1 MSARITR
8 RGFLRAAGAGAAWVA
23 IAGTLG
29 CEPENR
35 VRANVPPKKITP
47 PDQPLTF
54 RSRPDLKPPAIG
66 IGSGSGATD
75 GYVFLAPKVG
85 AEEAGETGERQS
97 GPLIVDGAG
106 QPVWFLPFEGTEE
119 DAMDFRAQ
127 TYRDEPVLTY
137 WRGTHT
143 GYGQGEYVIL
153 DSSYQEIALV
163 RAGNGYQGDHHEF
176 LLTPRGTALITV
188 YNAVPIDLTSI
199 GGPAEAD
206 ALDGIAQ
213 EVDVETGE
221 VLFEWHSLDHVG
233 IEESYYEPEPDLAR
247 QLRLLPHQLRGGRR
261 GRQLPDLR
269 PQDLRRLQG
278 GPRYGRDHL
287 APGRQEERLRD
298 GLGGRFRYQHDARHQ
313 TDGTITVFDNG
324 GVIKDDQSVGLVL
337 ELDEDAMTASRVRG
351 YTDGHLAA
359 TQGNMQML
367 PNGNAFVGLGQRAV
381 LLGVRSRE
389 ATCSWRGAP
398 PSSVESYRAFRAP
411 WTGRPTDDPAAAA
424 ERGTGDEV
432 TVYASW
438 NGATEVAS
446 WEIVAGPT
454 PDGLEPV
461 KSADRTGFETA
472 ITARTPERWVGARA
486 KDRSGRV
493 LGTSRAISVDA

>member
-199 GGPAEAD
+199 GGPAKAD

-233 IEESYYEPEPDLAR
+233 IEESYYEPEPDLASNFDYFHINSVEVDEDDNF
-247 QLRLLPHQLRGGRR
+247 LISARR
-261 GRQLPDLR
+261 TCAVYKVD
-269 PQDLRRLQG
+269 
-278 GPRYGRDHL
+278 RDT
-287 APGRQEERLRD
+287 GEIIWR
-298 GLGGRFRYQHDARHQ
+298 LGGKRSDFEMGSGADFRYQHDARHQ

-359 TQGNMQML
+359 TQGNLQML
-367 PNGNAFVGLGQRAV
+367 PNGNAFVGWGSEPFFSEFGPEGN
-381 LLGVRSRE
+381 LLL
-389 ATCSWRGAP
+389 AGAL